1 MGSQRPTFNITIL
14 DIDIDWHVGGP
25 FTQGKQRTIPPPPQK
40 KKKKKEQHYIILKK
54 ILEASKISN
63 TSSYYYILM
72 SPKVNDNST

>member
-40 KKKKKEQHYIILKK
+40 KKKKKEQHYIFLKK
-54 ILEASKISN
+54 ILEA
-63 TSSYYYILM
+63 
-72 SPKVNDNST
+72 